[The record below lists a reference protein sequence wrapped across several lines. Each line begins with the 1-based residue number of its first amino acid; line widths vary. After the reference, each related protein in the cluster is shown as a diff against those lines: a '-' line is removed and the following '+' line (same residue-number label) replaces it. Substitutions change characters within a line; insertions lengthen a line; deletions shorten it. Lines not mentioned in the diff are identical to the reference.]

1 MQGRGSKW
9 AVVAVVGAAVM
20 GAAAVGCSG
29 SSGGPAPVRTPAH
42 APTPTPSFTQL
53 GTLAIS
59 KVLDTIP
66 FTGSECP
73 QTLPEVRLDPGN
85 VIACDPHPR
94 RVYVLAKPAV
104 GEREV
109 EATTVAQQPGKKS
122 WTVYLQLSPRGARA
136 FSEIGGRYAIVYNG
150 VVLSTSPAVTPGGL
164 LQISGLSKHKANH
177 IAAAL
182 NPS

>member
-1 MQGRGSKW
+1 
-9 AVVAVVGAAVM
+9 VV

-29 SSGGPAPVRTPAH
+29 GSDGAAPVGTEARTPAH
-42 APTPTPSFTQL
+42 SPTPTPSFTQL

-59 KVLDTIP
+59 QVLDTIP
-66 FTGSECP
+66 FTGTACP
-73 QTLPEVRLDPGN
+73 ETLPEVELDAGK

-104 GEREV
+104 REREV
-109 EATTVAQQPGKKS
+109 EATTVAQQPGKES